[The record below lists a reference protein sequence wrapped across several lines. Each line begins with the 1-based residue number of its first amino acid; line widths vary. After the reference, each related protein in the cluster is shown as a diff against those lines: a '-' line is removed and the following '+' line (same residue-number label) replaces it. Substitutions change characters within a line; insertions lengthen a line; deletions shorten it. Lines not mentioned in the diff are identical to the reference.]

1 MVNRQKRYLMASSPW
16 MLWWP
21 KMPELPQTLRLW
33 EQQSPHAWSQ
43 KPPTPSAKNAHVI
56 LLSKLSLQGRDISV
70 IPFLTPLLQS
80 AVGRGASV
88 D

>member
-43 KPPTPSAKNAHVI
+43 KSPTPCCQKRSCYPPIEVKPA
-56 LLSKLSLQGRDISV
+56 R
-70 IPFLTPLLQS
+70 
-80 AVGRGASV
+80 
-88 D
+88 